1 MDQQFKSL
9 SEAVA
14 SKLDLVEQLVQQKR
28 FKEALAE
35 IRDVENRKG
44 LDNQFERGSFLYLS
58 AVVLHGVGN
67 YEEALKKGKE
77 AFQIFKNTSENK
89 KVAQIQ
95 FILGCIH
102 IALGDFNNAEIELQD
117 SVSTYRRIEDIPGV
131 IASYNRLANICFV
144 KSDFERAI
152 KILKEC
158 IKHCDKVDDRHTRA
172 KMLGNLG
179 RIYMLTGK
187 WSLAEEN
194 LLLSTKAN
202 EENKDEVNLSK
213 SLRALGY
220 VFYLERKFEEAKK
233 LYQRSLGL
241 VIKNNLVRELTVYH
255 EYSGELAFAQGDF
268 KLAREHYEKVIEMM
282 SQIAPKG
289 DMISQTYR
297 LLADLL
303 VAQKDCDQALVSCN
317 KSLQVCLSL
326 GERFEEAACYRI
338 LGQVYSAKKEPE
350 KARENFHK
358 SIKIFDEIKAKYEL
372 AKSFLE
378 TGKSGCFEFF
388 DRMRFLGSASDIFK
402 DLKSEHWVAKA
413 WVAISQL
420 FSESKEYTK
429 AKLFLDDA
437 EKLFNRLGEEK
448 ELKLIL
454 DLRERL
460 KIPAE
465 AGIEKSSGQFNEK
478 LSPHKEYSFSHIIT
492 ENHKMKEIINQ
503 ASRIKDTDMTIL
515 LEGET
520 GTGKDL
526 LAKAIHYTSQRKDK
540 RLVVV
545 NCAIPESLLESELFG
560 YKKGAFTGASNDKKG
575 LLEEADGGT
584 MFLNEVCDL
593 PWIIQAKLLGVIENK
608 ELTRLG
614 ETKPRKVDFRIIAAS
629 NKDSEDEVRKGSF
642 REDLYYRLNVIKF
655 ILPPL
660 RERKE
665 DIPILAKHFI
675 RFYSQDDDKLSEDN
689 LQSFSSYTWPGNI
702 RELENEIKRMI
713 ALGTQEN
720 CFALDN
726 SGKDT
731 SDGVEKNQIIQALK
745 KCNGVRSQAAKLLGV
760 PRTTLLSKIER
771 LDIKVDFH

>member
-282 SQIAPKG
+282 SQIAPEG

-358 SIKIFDEIKAKYEL
+358 SIKIFDEIKARYEL

-378 TGKSGCFEFF
+378 TGRSGCFEFF

-402 DLKSEHWVAKA
+402 DLKSEHWVAKV

-420 FSESKEYTK
+420 FSESKEFTK

-437 EKLFNRLGEEK
+437 EKLFKRLGEEK

-454 DLRERL
+454 DLRER
-460 KIPAE
+460 
-465 AGIEKSSGQFNEK
+465 IEKSSGQFDEK

-492 ENHKMKEIINQ
+492 ENPKMKEIINQ

-584 MFLNEVCDL
+584 LFLNEVCDL

-629 NKDSEDEVRKGSF
+629 NKDSKDEVRKGSF

-731 SDGVEKNQIIQALK
+731 SDEVEKNQIIQALK